1 MDKFFVQ
8 QENGTILNLFDFST
22 LCVRK
27 QSNYESDNT
36 HEVVAYK
43 LGDTIPLVLGVFQT
57 KCAAQWAIDQIM
69 ILLEKHD
76 VGFSFSFCQSRMPYE
91 YNIIKNEEE

>member
-8 QENGTILNLFDFST
+8 QENGTILNLFDFSS

-43 LGDTIPLVLGVFQT
+43 LGDTTPLVLGVFQT
-57 KCAAQWAIDQIM
+57 KYAAQWAIDQIM
-69 ILLEKHD
+69 LLLEKNG
-76 VGFSFSFCQSRMPYE
+76 VGFSFNFCQSRMPYE
-91 YNIIKNEEE
+91 YNLAQDEDD

>member
-1 MDKFFVQ
+1 MDKFFIQ
-8 QENGTILNLFDFST
+8 QENGTVLNLFDFSSF
-22 LCVRK
+22 CVRK
-27 QSNYESDNT
+27 QSDYECDNT

-43 LGDTIPLVLGVFQT
+43 LGDATPLVLGVFQT

-69 ILLEKHD
+69 LLLEKNG

-91 YNIIKNEEE
+91 YNFAQDGDE

>member
-1 MDKFFVQ
+1 MNKFFVQ
-8 QENGTILNLFDFST
+8 QENGSVIDLFEYAI

-27 QSNYESDNT
+27 HSTDILDNKYD
-36 HEVVAYK
+36 VVVYK
-43 LGDTIPLVLGVFQT
+43 LGDVTPLVLGVFQT

-69 ILLEKHD
+69 LLLEKHN

-91 YNIIKNEEE
+91 YNVVKNEEE